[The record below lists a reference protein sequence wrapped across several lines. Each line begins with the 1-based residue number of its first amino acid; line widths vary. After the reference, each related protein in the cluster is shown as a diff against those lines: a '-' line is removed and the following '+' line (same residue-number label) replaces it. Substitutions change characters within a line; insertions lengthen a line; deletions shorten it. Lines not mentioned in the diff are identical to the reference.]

1 MLGDVA
7 RRRRRAMDRRAA
19 VGLTF
24 LAHSGCSQSMRRPEF
39 GSGRRICA
47 RWLKLLYERQLAAI
61 LAGSRVFSVS
71 VARQNGSEEL
81 SS

>member
-1 MLGDVA
+1 
-7 RRRRRAMDRRAA
+7 
-19 VGLTF
+19 
-24 LAHSGCSQSMRRPEF
+24 MRRPEF

-47 RWLKLLYERQLAAI
+47 AWWLKLLYERQLAAI

-71 VARQNGSEEL
+71 AARQNGCEEL